1 MTLTWLKPFE
11 GKMKLALAASVLVMV
26 AACGNAGH
34 KDAAPAAGGPGAQAE
49 RAIPVDVVKVEL
61 RQAPSIRELSGRATA
76 YAEAE
81 IRPQVTG
88 LIQKRLFTEGQQVNA
103 GDALYK
109 IENSE
114 YLAAYN
120 SAKANLKSAES
131 AAEIADETAKRYK
144 SLVEINAI
152 SKQSYDEAAANARGA
167 AAAIDVAKAALET
180 ARINLSRTT
189 ITAPI
194 SGQIGRS
201 SVTPGALV
209 TSNQAEALATIRQL
223 DPIFVDMTASSASIL
238 QWKRQVSRGEI
249 VTDENATVP
258 VAIKYQDGETYA
270 HKGQLEFSEVSVDE
284 AAGTVIV
291 RAVVPN
297 PEGYILP
304 GMFLRATFAA
314 GNLDKVVAVPQRAVE
329 FDAKGNPSVYV
340 VSADSRATKRP
351 VQLEGEQDGMWVVKG
366 GLQPGEMLVV
376 SGFQS
381 VHEGVLLATTQ
392 TEARLAFG
400 GASSSSALK
409 SE

>member
-1 MTLTWLKPFE
+1 MNLTWLKPFE
-11 GKMKLALAASVLVMV
+11 GKMKLALAASALALV

-34 KDAAPAAGGPGAQAE
+34 KDAAPAAAGPGAQAE

-167 AAAIDVAKAALET
+167 AAAIDVAKAAL
-180 ARINLSRTT
+180 
-189 ITAPI
+189 
-194 SGQIGRS
+194 
-201 SVTPGALV
+201 
-209 TSNQAEALATIRQL
+209 
-223 DPIFVDMTASSASIL
+223 
-238 QWKRQVSRGEI
+238 
-249 VTDENATVP
+249 
-258 VAIKYQDGETYA
+258 
-270 HKGQLEFSEVSVDE
+270 
-284 AAGTVIV
+284 
-291 RAVVPN
+291 
-297 PEGYILP
+297 
-304 GMFLRATFAA
+304 
-314 GNLDKVVAVPQRAVE
+314 
-329 FDAKGNPSVYV
+329 
-340 VSADSRATKRP
+340 
-351 VQLEGEQDGMWVVKG
+351 
-366 GLQPGEMLVV
+366 
-376 SGFQS
+376 
-381 VHEGVLLATTQ
+381 
-392 TEARLAFG
+392 
-400 GASSSSALK
+400 
-409 SE
+409 